1 MLNKLISFVVVFAL
15 VALVVNIFPVA
26 MTWLTSA
33 IGWVLSFGKWGII
46 ALTTLCLA
54 FFFDWAR

>member
-1 MLNKLISFVVVFAL
+1 MVNKLISFVVVFAL
-15 VALVVNIFPVA
+15 VALVINIFPSVLV
-26 MTWLTSA
+26 WLQTA

-54 FFFDWAR
+54 FFFDWVR